1 MKILIINGSPKEDG
15 NTSTALKIVEGEL
28 IRLQVNTNWIH
39 LGKSLFTVAFSV
51 ASAKKKIDVFSKMIY
66 ATILLMQSFN
76 QMAYL

>member
-39 LGKSLFTVAFSV
+39 LGKKPVHGCIQCGFC
-51 ASAKKKIDVFSKMIY
+51 KKRK
-66 ATILLMQSFN
+66 
-76 QMAYL
+76 